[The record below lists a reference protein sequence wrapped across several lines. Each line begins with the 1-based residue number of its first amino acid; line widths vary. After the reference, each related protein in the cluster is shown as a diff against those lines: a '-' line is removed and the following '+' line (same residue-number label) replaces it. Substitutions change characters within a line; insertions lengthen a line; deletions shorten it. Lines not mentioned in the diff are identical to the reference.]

1 MVGRFENKVAV
12 VTGGNSGIGEAT
24 SRLFAQEGAKVA
36 LLARRETLGVEVQRS
51 IQEAGGTALF
61 VPCDVSSRPSI
72 EEAVDT
78 IIEHFGA
85 IHILFN
91 NAGGGMPGMFPH
103 ESDECWDAVIG
114 SNLTG
119 TFLMSR
125 AVWPHLLAAGGGN
138 IVNMSSTAA
147 MYIVSEPL
155 LNSVERIPPAAYSAA
170 KAGIEA
176 LTRYMASIGAAQNI
190 RVNCVRPGQILTR
203 RLQVDDG
210 QHRYKA
216 IFNYTQLLKG
226 AGDAFDVA
234 HAVLFLAS
242 DAAKFIT
249 AEIMNIDGGV
259 LKS

>member
-36 LLARRETLGVEVQRS
+36 ILARRETLGVDVQRS

-61 VPCDVSSRPSI
+61 VPCDVSSRLSI
-72 EEAVDT
+72 EAAVDT

-91 NAGGGMPGMFPH
+91 NAGGGMPGMFPN

-125 AVWPHLLAAGGGN
+125 AVWPHLLVAGGGN
-138 IVNMSSTAA
+138 IVNMSSTAT
-147 MYIVSEPL
+147 MYIL
-155 LNSVERIPPAAYSAA
+155 
-170 KAGIEA
+170 
-176 LTRYMASIGAAQNI
+176 
-190 RVNCVRPGQILTR
+190 
-203 RLQVDDG
+203 
-210 QHRYKA
+210 
-216 IFNYTQLLKG
+216 
-226 AGDAFDVA
+226 
-234 HAVLFLAS
+234 
-242 DAAKFIT
+242 
-249 AEIMNIDGGV
+249 
-259 LKS
+259 